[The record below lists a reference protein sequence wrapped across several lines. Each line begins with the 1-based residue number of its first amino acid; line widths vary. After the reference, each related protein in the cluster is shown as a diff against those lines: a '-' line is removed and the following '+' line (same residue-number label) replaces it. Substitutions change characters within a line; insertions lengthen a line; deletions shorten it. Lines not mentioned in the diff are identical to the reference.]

1 MTKKEWKAAMMTC
14 VVTLLIQVN
23 WFVLL
28 LNKSTGATITITW
41 PSEVDW
47 PGGTAP
53 AVPGTNEQ
61 DAYAF
66 FTINGGTTWYGF
78 HVGDNLQ

>member
-1 MTKKEWKAAMMTC
+1 MLTK
-14 VVTLLIQVN
+14 VTASGL
-23 WFVLL
+23 
-28 LNKSTGATITITW
+28 AITW

-53 AVPGTNEQ
+53 HIPGTNET

-66 FTINGGTTWYGF
+66 FTTNGGTTWLGF
-78 HVGDNLQ
+78 HVGDNMV